1 MSGGARSLEN
11 RPMRG
16 RCIGPLASCR
26 SIRHVSVAG
35 RESAAAT
42 ATTTAGTTG
51 ARAATG
57 ADTAAA
63 ASAASTSGAAA
74 VARAHAAR
82 STAATGAHAAAAAST
97 ASHAAAAA
105 WTSIGT
111 SAAAG
116 TVATGAAGVGAYA
129 AATGSGATAAM
140 HGARTGAMAI
150 LGGRRVARDLAAS
163 RCVAMASAIEV
174 GRGEGG
180 WRSESQAQ
188 GKGQILRA
196 NPLHDVSPR
205 WLTCMSWGNL
215 SDQGCHATD
224 GR

>member
-82 STAATGAHAAAAAST
+82 STAATGA
-97 ASHAAAAA
+97 HAAAAA